1 MSRLRRLLEPDAR
14 IVARPPGYSLEVAPE
29 RVDAGRFERL
39 VASVRDA
46 TTAGPQVLRQET
58 VVAGL
63 EAALALY
70 RGLAFAE
77 FADADW
83 ARGESVRLDE
93 LRLSA
98 EEDLVESLLASG
110 DTAGAGARPRRWW
123 SRTRSGNASGCS

>member
-1 MSRLRRLLEPDAR
+1 M
-14 IVARPPGYSLEVAPE
+14 
-29 RVDAGRFERL
+29 
-39 VASVRDA
+39 
-46 TTAGPQVLRQET
+46 
-58 VVAGL
+58 AGL

-70 RGLAFAE
+70 RGPAFAE

-98 EEDLVESLLASG
+98 EEDLVEALLASG
-110 DTAGAGARPRRWW
+110 DAAAAVRAPRRWS